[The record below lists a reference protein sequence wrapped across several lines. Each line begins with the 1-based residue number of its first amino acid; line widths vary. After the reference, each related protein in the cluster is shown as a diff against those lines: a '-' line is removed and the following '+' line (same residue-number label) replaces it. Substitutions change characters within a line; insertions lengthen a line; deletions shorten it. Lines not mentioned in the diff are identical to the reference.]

1 MCLPFQRFF
10 KGLVIFL
17 RLKLSKHL
25 GDSKIAYFSDE
36 SIYGIAL
43 PEKFTYPFYYE
54 PHPLTKIAATELQHY
69 LETQT
74 DLDHNFGLSTDQDG
88 AAIGKMFGVLVV
100 QDPEGKLGYF
110 SAFSGKLAG
119 SNDHP
124 RFVPPVFDML
134 VENSFFLKEQKILN
148 TINEQVKAINADEDY
163 LHLTASIKEQTDRS
177 SREIAALK
185 LQLKNNKEQRKQL
198 REQHG
203 DTIHEQDLIDQSLA
217 DKRQLKRLQ
226 DHWTAVLTAIQSR
239 LDQFEARIEALKNE
253 RKERSFDL
261 QQQLFDQYLFL
272 NQYGQT
278 RSVQEIFSQTP
289 MGKPPSAAGECAIPK
304 LLQYAFANGYRPLA
318 VAEFWWG
325 ASPRSDI
332 RKHRHYYPA
341 CTGKCKPILAHMLQG
356 MELEDNPLL
365 LTPEKHSKIEIV
377 YEDDSFFVVNKPAG
391 LRSVPGVNIADSV
404 YTRLK
409 HMYDGQEPYMVHRLD
424 MDTSGIIVVA
434 RTQEA
439 HKYIQRQF
447 LQRTISKRYTAIL
460 SREIDQTAG
469 IIDLPLCPDM
479 LNRPRQLV
487 SFTNGKKSI
496 SRYEVIA
503 RYDGKTKIN
512 FWPLTGRTHQLR
524 MHAAHELGL
533 NAPIIGDDLYG
544 TAAER
549 MYLHAAEIEFTHPKT
564 REKVS
569 FEIAAGF

>member
-1 MCLPFQRFF
+1 M
-10 KGLVIFL
+10 
-17 RLKLSKHL
+17 

-43 PEKFTYPFYYE
+43 PEKFTFPFYYE
-54 PHPLTKIAATELQHY
+54 PHPLTKIAAAELQHY
-69 LETQT
+69 LYTQT
-74 DLDHNFGLSTDQDG
+74 DLDHNFGLSSDQDG

-100 QDPEGKLGYF
+100 QDSEGKLGYL

-134 VENSFFLKEQKILN
+134 VENSFFLKEQRILN
-148 TINEQVKAINADEDY
+148 TINDQVRAINADEDY
-163 LHLTASIKEQTDRS
+163 LHLSSHIKELSAQS

-185 LQLKNNKEQRKQL
+185 QQLKTNKDRRKQL
-198 REQHG
+198 RDQQN
-203 DTIHEQDLIDQSLA
+203 DLINEQDLIDQSLA

-226 DHWTAVLTAIQSR
+226 DQWATVLTDTQRR
-239 LDQFEARIEALKNE
+239 LDAYEARIEALKTE

-272 NQYGQT
+272 NQYGET
-278 RSVQEIFSQTP
+278 KSVQEIFSQTP
-289 MGKPPSAAGECAIPK
+289 MGKPPAAAGECATPK
-304 LLQYAFANGYRPLA
+304 LLQFAFAHGYKPISM
-318 VAEFWWG
+318 AEFWWG
-325 ASPRSDI
+325 ASPKSDI
-332 RKHRHYYPA
+332 RKHQHYYPA

-356 MELEDNPLL
+356 IALDDNPLL

-377 YEDDSFFVVNKPAG
+377 YEDDSFFVVNKPSG

-434 RTQEA
+434 RSQEA

-447 LQRTISKRYTAIL
+447 LQRTISKRYTAVL
-460 SREIDQTAG
+460 SREIDQQEG
-469 IIDLPLCPDM
+469 IIDLPLCPDL

-487 SFTNGKKSI
+487 SFTNGKKSLTK
-496 SRYEVIA
+496 YQVIA

-512 FWPLTGRTHQLR
+512 FWPQTGRTHQLR
-524 MHAAHELGL
+524 MHSAHELGL
-533 NAPIIGDDLYG
+533 NAPIVGDDLYG
-544 TAAER
+544 TAADR

-569 FEIAAGF
+569 FEIPDGF

>member
-1 MCLPFQRFF
+1 
-10 KGLVIFL
+10 VIFL
-17 RLKLSKHL
+17 RLKLFKHL

-43 PEKFTYPFYYE
+43 PEKFTFPFYYE
-54 PHPLTKIAATELQHY
+54 PHLLTKIAATELQHY
-69 LETQT
+69 LESQT

-88 AAIGKMFGVLVV
+88 SAIGKMFGVLVV
-100 QDPEGKLGYF
+100 RDSAGKLGYL

-148 TINEQVKAINADEDY
+148 TINDQVRAINADEDY
-163 LHLTASIKEQTDRS
+163 LHLTASIKDLSARS
-177 SREIAALK
+177 SREITALK
-185 LQLKNNKEQRKQL
+185 QQLKNNKDNRKLL
-198 REQHG
+198 REQLK
-203 DTIHEQDLIDQSLA
+203 TSLNEQEFAVADAQLIDQSLA

-226 DHWTAVLTAIQSR
+226 EQWDEVLTDTQTR
-239 LDQFEARIEALKNE
+239 LSQFEARIEGLKNE

-278 RSVQEIFSQTP
+278 KSVQEIFSQTP

-304 LLQYAFANGYRPLA
+304 LLQFAFSNGYKPLA

-332 RKHRHYYPA
+332 RKHQHYYPA
-341 CTGKCKPILAHMLQG
+341 CTGKCKPILAHMLEG
-356 MELEDNPLL
+356 IELEDNPLL

-377 YEDDSFFVVNKPAG
+377 YQDDSLFVVNKPAG

-409 HMYDGQEPYMVHRLD
+409 HMHDGQEPLMVHRLD

-434 RTQEA
+434 RTKEA
-439 HKYIQRQF
+439 HKYLQRQF
-447 LQRTISKRYTAIL
+447 LQRTLSKRYTAIL
-460 SREIDQTAG
+460 SREIDQPEG

-496 SRYEVIA
+496 TKYQVIA

-549 MYLHAAEIEFTHPKT
+549 MYLHAASIEFIHPTT

-569 FEIAAGF
+569 FEIADNF